1 MRDGVEQFLGYLE
14 AEKDFSANTI
24 SAYRNDLS
32 QFGRFLTTE
41 RGRGDWRE
49 MGEEDLRAYMLHL
62 RDRGYANSTIARKTA
77 AVRSFCAFLVQQEI
91 LRSDP
96 SGGLSSPPVA
106 KNVPRTMTHDEVER
120 LFDQLLNSHSTDLL
134 RDLAMLK
141 ILYGT
146 GMRVSELVSLNTDDV
161 DFERNEI
168 VCPGKQGRSRRVP
181 LQSEVAG
188 TLREYMERHR
198 DKLASSDSDQPALFL
213 NHRGQRLTRQGFWLI
228 LKNYAEEAGV
238 DGITPHTLRH
248 SFAAHQVLDGR
259 ELSDVQ
265 QMLGHVS
272 ISTTQIYEQLADDL
286 RKQQASSSLVDAVT
300 GESRD

>member
-1 MRDGVEQFLGYLE
+1 MRDGVEHFLEFLG
-14 AEKDFSANTI
+14 AEKDFSGNTI
-24 SAYRNDLS
+24 AAYRNDLS
-32 QFGRFLTTE
+32 QFASFLAND

-49 MGEEDLRAYMLHL
+49 VGDEDLRAYMLSL
-62 RDRGYANSTIARKTA
+62 RERGYANSTIARKTA
-77 AVRSFCAFLVQQEI
+77 AVRSFCGFLMQQEI

-96 SGGLSSPPVA
+96 SAALSSPPVA
-106 KNVPRTMTHDEVER
+106 KNVPRTMTRDEVER

-146 GMRVSELVSLNTDDV
+146 GMRVSELVNLDV
-161 DFERNEI
+161 DNVDFARNEI
-168 VCPGKQGRSRRVP
+168 HCPGKQGRSRLVA
-181 LQSEVAG
+181 LQADVAG
-188 TLREYMERHR
+188 TLREYLERHR
-198 DKLASSDSDQPALFL
+198 DRLAHSDQEQPALFL

-238 DGITPHTLRH
+238 QGITPHTLRH

-259 ELSDVQ
+259 DLSDIQ

-286 RKQQASSSLVDAVT
+286 RKQQSAPLV
-300 GESRD
+300 ESVSGHNQG